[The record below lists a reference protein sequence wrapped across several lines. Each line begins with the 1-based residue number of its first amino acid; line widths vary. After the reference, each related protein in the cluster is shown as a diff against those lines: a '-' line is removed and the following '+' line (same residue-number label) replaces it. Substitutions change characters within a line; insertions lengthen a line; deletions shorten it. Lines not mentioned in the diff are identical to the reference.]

1 MRPKI
6 LLVDDRED
14 NLMSMEAILA
24 PDEYIFVKANS
35 GRQALKILLTEI
47 DFALILMD
55 VKMPNLNGFET
66 AALIYEREKLKH
78 IPIIFITA
86 NNYGEENIFKGY
98 RMGAVDYIYKPINSE
113 LLRAKVGVLVD
124 LYRKNHRLIEQ
135 EQRLKAINKN
145 LELEVIERKASEER
159 VKELNRQLL
168 ENIALLESA
177 NRDLDRFAFMASHD
191 LQEPLRK
198 IRTFSD
204 LLFVKYQE
212 MLDASAINYI
222 TRIQNAA
229 VRMQTLISDILA
241 FSRINN
247 EKDTFVNYNLN
258 LTFQEVLDE
267 LDAIIQEK
275 NARIDLE
282 ELPNIDVN
290 PGLIRPLFFNL
301 LSNALKYCKK
311 DVAPVVH
318 VRSEIISATTSNKE
332 PIQYCRIYVQDNG
345 IGFDQQYAEQIFDMF
360 RRLHVHSEFEG
371 TGIGLTLCKK
381 IVEKH
386 NGFISV
392 QSKVNK
398 GSTFIISLP
407 VHQPGSTDAA
417 ATADASSL
425 LLTNKK

>member
-1 MRPKI
+1 
-6 LLVDDRED
+6 
-14 NLMSMEAILA
+14 
-24 PDEYIFVKANS
+24 
-35 GRQALKILLTEI
+35 
-47 DFALILMD
+47 
-55 VKMPNLNGFET
+55 MPNLNGFET

-98 RMGAVDYIYKPINSE
+98 SMGAVDYIYKPVNPE

-135 EQRLKAINKN
+135 EKRLKVINKN
-145 LELEVIERKASEER
+145 LEMEISERKSSEER

-212 MLDASAINYI
+212 VLDSSATNYI

-247 EKDTFVNYNLN
+247 EKDTFVNYNMN
-258 LTFQEVLDE
+258 LILQEVLDE
-267 LDAIIQEK
+267 LDATIQMK
-275 NARIDLE
+275 KAHVRVQ
-282 ELPNIDVN
+282 ELPFIDVN
-290 PGLIRPLFFNL
+290 PGLIRPLFENL

-311 DVAPVVH
+311 DDPPLIDI
-318 VRSEIISATTSNKE
+318 RSEIISATTSNKE

-345 IGFDQQYAEQIFDMF
+345 IGFDQVYAEQIFDMF
-360 RRLHVHSEFEG
+360 RHLHVHSEFEG

-398 GSTFIISLP
+398 GSIFIISLP
-407 VHQPGSTDAA
+407 VHQPTAETVGDAVTMPEA
-417 ATADASSL
+417 V
-425 LLTNKK
+425 KK

>member
-1 MRPKI
+1 
-6 LLVDDRED
+6 
-14 NLMSMEAILA
+14 
-24 PDEYIFVKANS
+24 
-35 GRQALKILLTEI
+35 
-47 DFALILMD
+47 
-55 VKMPNLNGFET
+55 
-66 AALIYEREKLKH
+66 
-78 IPIIFITA
+78 
-86 NNYGEENIFKGY
+86 
-98 RMGAVDYIYKPINSE
+98 MGAVDYIYKPVNPE
-113 LLRAKVGVLVD
+113 LLRAKVGVLID

-135 EQRLKAINKN
+135 EKRLTIINRN
-145 LELEVIERKASEER
+145 LEMEITERKASEER

-204 LLFVKYQE
+204 LLFVKYQAV
-212 MLDASAINYI
+212 LDSPAINYI
-222 TRIQNAA
+222 NRIQNAA

-258 LTFQEVLDE
+258 LILREAMDE
-267 LDAIIQEK
+267 LDATIQEK
-275 NARIDLE
+275 KGVFEIE
-282 ELPNIDVN
+282 ELPAIDVN
-290 PGLIRPLFFNL
+290 PGLIRPLFENL
-301 LSNALKYCKK
+301 LSNALKYSKK
-311 DVAPVVH
+311 DEPPVIKIH
-318 VRSEIISATTSNKE
+318 SEIIAATTSNKE
-332 PIQYCRIYVQDNG
+332 PVQYCRIYIQDNG
-345 IGFDQQYAEQIFDMF
+345 IGFDQVYAEQIFDMF

-392 QSKVNK
+392 QSKVGK

-407 VHQPGSTDAA
+407 VHQATVEKTGDATANA
-417 ATADASSL
+417 ATFL
-425 LLTNKK
+425 ILGKK